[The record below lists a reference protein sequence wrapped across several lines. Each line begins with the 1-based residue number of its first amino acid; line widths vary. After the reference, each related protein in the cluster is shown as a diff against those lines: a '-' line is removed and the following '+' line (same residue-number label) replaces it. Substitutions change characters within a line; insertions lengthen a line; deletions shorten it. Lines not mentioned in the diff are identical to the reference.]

1 MDTSF
6 RTLPASEK
14 LGYLVIGWKF
24 KQNNRGNMR
33 HTSFSLTEKIVL
45 EQEKYND
52 VKKVT
57 MTNSTPEETINEK

>member
-1 MDTSF
+1 
-6 RTLPASEK
+6 
-14 LGYLVIGWKF
+14 
-24 KQNNRGNMR
+24 MR